1 MSRLLFSAFR
11 ESATPLP
18 QVGALPVLLRT
29 ILVPRRMNPAQI
41 IVVADAPIRSSAQQ
55 ELMRTGRPPESVQW
69 LEMNADAPLRDCL
82 RLVAAN
88 VSSHRMVLIDGSAIS
103 QPLIATDLRRFCQ
116 SRDANGPATI
126 SHSSFVRP

>member
-1 MSRLLFSAFR
+1 MS
-11 ESATPLP
+11 TLP
-18 QVGALPVLLRT
+18 PNTNTSGDKPYLACEPHTR
-29 ILVPRRMNPAQI
+29 IMNAEENQI

-55 ELMRTGRPPESVQW
+55 ELMRTGRLPESVQW

-82 RLVAAN
+82 RLVAAD

-116 SRDANGPATI
+116 SRDANGPSTI